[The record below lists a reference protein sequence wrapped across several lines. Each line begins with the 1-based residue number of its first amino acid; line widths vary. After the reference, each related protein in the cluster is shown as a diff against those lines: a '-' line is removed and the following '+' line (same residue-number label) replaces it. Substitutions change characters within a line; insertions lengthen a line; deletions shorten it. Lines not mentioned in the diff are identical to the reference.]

1 MNLQEIGWGLDCTD
15 LAQDRKRV
23 PALDSTV
30 INRRIT
36 QNMGKALTSLERGSF
51 WRRTLLYAVSYLE
64 GVSKLRFSA

>member
-51 WRRTLLYAVSYLE
+51 
-64 GVSKLRFSA
+64 